1 MINERVDLLINN
13 GEILDDIEGTS
24 ERNIDR
30 KYSALNLTLRNEI
43 ANVDRIEKAIKI
55 IKENTSAFSEY
66 RRRNLLNLA
75 VNISLEEDMDKAL
88 SEIENIYI
96 NLKSEFSQSRYLM
109 LAAEEIF
116 FSRNF
121 INVEEVIMNTKTAYK
136 YMKKNHRFET
146 KREDLCSV
154 AMIAM
159 TSENLKE
166 TFDEINECYDLLT
179 ECGFSKN
186 NDLELLSNLL
196 SIINMPVDIKC
207 AQVRDLATNLKEN
220 KVEFK
225 KSALPILGVAAF
237 VTDDYNKLSKNVLD
251 VSETLKENEGFRSVT
266 VDEKARNIMAL
277 ILVVKEYLDNLNDDS
292 KFKIIK
298 KSSDISL
305 EAIFAIASSGSV
317 TIEEVDITVTE

>member
-75 VNISLEEDMDKAL
+75 VNISLEEDMDKA
-88 SEIENIYI
+88 YI

-146 KREDLCSV
+146 KREDLCSA

-196 SIINMPVDIKC
+196 SIINMPVDRKC

-225 KSALPILGVAAF
+225 KSTLPILGVAAF

-298 KSSDISL
+298 KSSDRSL
-305 EAIFAIASSGSV
+305 EAIFAIASSGSA
-317 TIEEVDITVTE
+317 TIEEVDITVKE

>member
-55 IKENTSAFSEY
+55 IKENTSVFSEY

-146 KREDLCSV
+146 KREDLCSA

-196 SIINMPVDIKC
+196 SIINMPVDRKC

>member
-1 MINERVDLLINN
+1 MISERVDLLINN

-43 ANVDRIEKAIKI
+43 ANIDRIEKAIKL

-75 VNISLEEDMDKAL
+75 VNISLEEDMDRAL

-96 NLKSEFSQSRYLM
+96 NLKSEFSHSRYLM

-146 KREDLCSV
+146 KREDLCSA

-159 TSENLKE
+159 TSENLEE
-166 TFDEINECYDLLT
+166 TFDEINECYDVLT
-179 ECGFSKN
+179 DCGFSKN
-186 NDLELLSNLL
+186 NDLELLSNVL
-196 SIINMPVDIKC
+196 SIINMTVDRKC

-225 KSALPILGVAAF
+225 KSYLPILGIAAF

-277 ILVVKEYLDNLNDDS
+277 VLVVKEYLDNLKDDS
-292 KFKIIK
+292 KLNIIK
-298 KSSDISL
+298 KSSDKSL
-305 EAIFAIASSGSV
+305 EAVFAIASSGSV
-317 TIEEVDITVTE
+317 TIEEVDITITQ

>member
-43 ANVDRIEKAIKI
+43 ANIDRIEKAIKL
-55 IKENTSAFSEY
+55 IKENTSVFSEY

-121 INVEEVIMNTKTAYK
+121 INVEEVIMNTKSAYK

-146 KREDLCSV
+146 KREDLSSA

-159 TSENLKE
+159 TSENLEE
-166 TFDEINECYDLLT
+166 TFDEINECYDILT
-179 ECGFSKN
+179 DCGFSKN
-186 NDLELLSNLL
+186 NDLELLSNVL

-225 KSALPILGVAAF
+225 KSYLPILGIAVF

-277 ILVVKEYLDNLNDDS
+277 ILVVKEYLDNLKDDS
-292 KFKIIK
+292 KLKIIK
-298 KSSDISL
+298 KSSDKSL
-305 EAIFAIASSGSV
+305 EAVFAIASSGSV
-317 TIEEVDITVTE
+317 TIEEVLI

>member
-146 KREDLCSV
+146 KREDLCSA

-196 SIINMPVDIKC
+196 SIINMPVDRKC

-298 KSSDISL
+298 KSSDRSL
-305 EAIFAIASSGSV
+305 EAIFAIASSGSA

>member
-146 KREDLCSV
+146 KREDLCSA

-196 SIINMPVDIKC
+196 SIINMPVDRKC

-225 KSALPILGVAAF
+225 KSTLPILGVAAF

-266 VDEKARNIMAL
+266 VDEKVRNIMAL

-298 KSSDISL
+298 KSSDRSL
-305 EAIFAIASSGSV
+305 EAIFAIASSGSA
-317 TIEEVDITVTE
+317 TIEEVDITVKE

>member
-1 MINERVDLLINN
+1 MISERVDLLINN
-13 GEILDDIEGTS
+13 GEILDEIEGTS

-43 ANVDRIEKAIKI
+43 ANIDRIEKAIKL

-121 INVEEVIMNTKTAYK
+121 INVEEVIMNTKSAYK
-136 YMKKNHRFET
+136 YMKKNHIFET
-146 KREDLCSV
+146 KREDLCSA

-186 NDLELLSNLL
+186 NDLELLSNVL
-196 SIINMPVDIKC
+196 SIINMPIDIKC

-225 KSALPILGVAAF
+225 KSYLPILGIAAF

-251 VSETLKENEGFRSVT
+251 VSETLKENEGFRSIT

-292 KFKIIK
+292 KFKVIK
-298 KSSDISL
+298 KSSDRSL

>member
-1 MINERVDLLINN
+1 MISERVDLLINN

-43 ANVDRIEKAIKI
+43 ANIDRIEKAIKL
-55 IKENTSAFSEY
+55 IKENTSVFSEY

-75 VNISLEEDMDKAL
+75 VNISLEEDMDRAL

-96 NLKSEFSQSRYLM
+96 NLKSEFSHSRYLM

-146 KREDLCSV
+146 KREDLCSA

-159 TSENLKE
+159 TSENLEE
-166 TFDEINECYDLLT
+166 TFDEINECYDVLT
-179 ECGFSKN
+179 DCGFSKN
-186 NDLELLSNLL
+186 NDLELLSNVL
-196 SIINMPVDIKC
+196 SIINMPVDRKC

-225 KSALPILGVAAF
+225 KSYLPILGIAAF

-277 ILVVKEYLDNLNDDS
+277 VLVVKEYLDNLKDDS
-292 KFKIIK
+292 KLNIIK
-298 KSSDISL
+298 KSSDKSL
-305 EAIFAIASSGSV
+305 EAVFAIASSGSV
-317 TIEEVDITVTE
+317 TIEEVDITVTQ